1 MMLGMHAYSMTH
13 PLTLVIAIVLYYS
26 SAVVTHNRFISQPR
40 PPSFLLAVAVT
51 RASRGGECRLLYPL
65 VTAWLYILSRVSVL
79 DTRSRLGR

>member
-51 RASRGGECRLLYPL
+51 RASRGGECRLLYPQPE
-65 VTAWLYILSRVSVL
+65 VRP
-79 DTRSRLGR
+79 LGLTKDNGVGGWV